1 MNIFSIYIGYITDLI
16 VGDPYSFPHPV
27 RYIGNLIKF
36 IEKKIRKVAKND
48 RDLKI
53 GGFVLWFFTVIPVYL
68 ITYLIIKISSFNIYI
83 YIFVNSLIIYTTLAT
98 KCLKDEAVKIY
109 KVLKTGDI
117 EKSRIQLS

>member
-83 YIFVNSLIIYTTLAT
+83 YICKFFNHLYNS
-98 KCLKDEAVKIY
+98 
-109 KVLKTGDI
+109 
-117 EKSRIQLS
+117 SN